1 MQQKLILKIVHTTF
15 FYDMI
20 NIKSVDLNKINIC
33 KKSYKNILIYYIG
46 YRTVKILSYVA
57 INKVNPLYL
66 IMNKINVYIEVNNGT
81 KYLTLVS
88 TDEIKGILKK
98 YEELQNN
105 IKGLIRSITNNLNNY
120 DKKYMKIKFNSDDG
134 LP

>member
-1 MQQKLILKIVHTTF
+1 
-15 FYDMI
+15 
-20 NIKSVDLNKINIC
+20 
-33 KKSYKNILIYYIG
+33 
-46 YRTVKILSYVA
+46 
-57 INKVNPLYL
+57 
-66 IMNKINVYIEVNNGT
+66 MNKINVYIEVNNGT

-88 TDEIKGILKK
+88 TDEIIKGILKM

-120 DKKYMKIKFNSDDG
+120 DKKYMKTKFNSDDG

>member
-1 MQQKLILKIVHTTF
+1 
-15 FYDMI
+15 
-20 NIKSVDLNKINIC
+20 
-33 KKSYKNILIYYIG
+33 
-46 YRTVKILSYVA
+46 
-57 INKVNPLYL
+57 
-66 IMNKINVYIEVNNGT
+66 MNKINVYIEVNNGT

-88 TDEIKGILKK
+88 TDEIKGILKM

-120 DKKYMKIKFNSDDG
+120 DKKYMKIKFNSDDS

>member
-1 MQQKLILKIVHTTF
+1 
-15 FYDMI
+15 
-20 NIKSVDLNKINIC
+20 
-33 KKSYKNILIYYIG
+33 
-46 YRTVKILSYVA
+46 
-57 INKVNPLYL
+57 
-66 IMNKINVYIEVNNGT
+66 MNKINVYIEVNNGT

-120 DKKYMKIKFNSDDG
+120 DKKYMKIKFNSDDS

>member
-1 MQQKLILKIVHTTF
+1 
-15 FYDMI
+15 
-20 NIKSVDLNKINIC
+20 
-33 KKSYKNILIYYIG
+33 
-46 YRTVKILSYVA
+46 
-57 INKVNPLYL
+57 
-66 IMNKINVYIEVNNGT
+66 MNKINVYIEVNNGT

-105 IKGLIRSITNNLNNY
+105 IKGLIRSITNNLSNY
-120 DKKYMKIKFNSDDG
+120 DKKYMKTKFNSDDG

>member
-1 MQQKLILKIVHTTF
+1 
-15 FYDMI
+15 
-20 NIKSVDLNKINIC
+20 
-33 KKSYKNILIYYIG
+33 
-46 YRTVKILSYVA
+46 
-57 INKVNPLYL
+57 
-66 IMNKINVYIEVNNGT
+66 MNKINVYIEVNNGT

-120 DKKYMKIKFNSDDG
+120 DKKYMKTKFNSDDG

>member
-1 MQQKLILKIVHTTF
+1 
-15 FYDMI
+15 
-20 NIKSVDLNKINIC
+20 
-33 KKSYKNILIYYIG
+33 
-46 YRTVKILSYVA
+46 
-57 INKVNPLYL
+57 
-66 IMNKINVYIEVNNGT
+66 MNKINVYIEVNNGT

-88 TDEIKGILKK
+88 TDESKGILKL

-120 DKKYMKIKFNSDDG
+120 DKKYMKIKFNSDDS

>member
-1 MQQKLILKIVHTTF
+1 M
-15 FYDMI
+15 
-20 NIKSVDLNKINIC
+20 
-33 KKSYKNILIYYIG
+33 
-46 YRTVKILSYVA
+46 
-57 INKVNPLYL
+57 
-66 IMNKINVYIEVNNGT
+66 YIEVNNGT

>member
-1 MQQKLILKIVHTTF
+1 
-15 FYDMI
+15 
-20 NIKSVDLNKINIC
+20 
-33 KKSYKNILIYYIG
+33 
-46 YRTVKILSYVA
+46 
-57 INKVNPLYL
+57 
-66 IMNKINVYIEVNNGT
+66 MNKINVYIEVNNGT

-88 TDEIKGILKK
+88 TDEIKGILKM

-120 DKKYMKIKFNSDDG
+120 DKKYMKTKFNSDDG

>member
-1 MQQKLILKIVHTTF
+1 
-15 FYDMI
+15 
-20 NIKSVDLNKINIC
+20 
-33 KKSYKNILIYYIG
+33 
-46 YRTVKILSYVA
+46 
-57 INKVNPLYL
+57 
-66 IMNKINVYIEVNNGT
+66 MNKINVYIEVNNGT

-120 DKKYMKIKFNSDDG
+120 DKKYMKTKFNSDDS

>member
-1 MQQKLILKIVHTTF
+1 
-15 FYDMI
+15 
-20 NIKSVDLNKINIC
+20 
-33 KKSYKNILIYYIG
+33 
-46 YRTVKILSYVA
+46 
-57 INKVNPLYL
+57 
-66 IMNKINVYIEVNNGT
+66 MNKINVYIEVNNGT

>member
-1 MQQKLILKIVHTTF
+1 
-15 FYDMI
+15 
-20 NIKSVDLNKINIC
+20 
-33 KKSYKNILIYYIG
+33 
-46 YRTVKILSYVA
+46 
-57 INKVNPLYL
+57 
-66 IMNKINVYIEVNNGT
+66 MNKINVYIEVNNGT

-88 TDEIKGILKK
+88 TDESKGILKL

-120 DKKYMKIKFNSDDG
+120 DKKYMKTKFNSDDG

>member
-1 MQQKLILKIVHTTF
+1 
-15 FYDMI
+15 
-20 NIKSVDLNKINIC
+20 
-33 KKSYKNILIYYIG
+33 
-46 YRTVKILSYVA
+46 
-57 INKVNPLYL
+57 
-66 IMNKINVYIEVNNGT
+66 MNKINVYIEVNNGT

-88 TDEIKGILKK
+88 TDEIKGILKM

-120 DKKYMKIKFNSDDG
+120 DKKYMKTKFSSDDG